1 MKLDSTARTAR
12 TARIA
17 AAVAFAALTAYAPT
31 FAPPAAAAAGPPLRS
46 VGPLAFG
53 PGGVMYAADSLAG
66 RIYALDLGAQATGG
80 APGTANIDDLNQKI
94 AAMLGTDR
102 ALVVITDLAV
112 DSRTRNS
119 FVSVMRGQGP
129 EAQPALLRVDGAGKI
144 SLIDTNALQFTSID
158 LPNVARSAGR
168 SRRVQSI
175 TDLNYAEGRV
185 WASGLSNEEFASR
198 MWSVA
203 YPFAQADRGMSLEI
217 YHGNHRRLETRAP
230 MYAFVPYA
238 IDNQPYFIGGYL
250 CTPLVK
256 FSVASLQQ
264 PSVLPHRGT
273 TIGEFG
279 ANNRPID
286 MIVYKKN
293 GRDFILMSN
302 TSRGVLKI
310 PTEGFATAAPIV
322 RPVNDTGGVPFETVT
337 TMDGV
342 QQLDLFDAT
351 HSVVLVGTNTES
363 DLQVVELP

>member
-1 MKLDSTARTAR
+1 MRSPPCCG
-12 TARIA
+12 
-17 AAVAFAALTAYAPT
+17 LTAP
-31 FAPPAAAAAGPPLRS
+31 GRS
-46 VGPLAFG
+46 A
-53 PGGVMYAADSLAG
+53 S
-66 RIYALDLGAQATGG
+66 
-80 APGTANIDDLNQKI
+80 
-94 AAMLGTDR
+94 
-102 ALVVITDLAV
+102 
-112 DSRTRNS
+112 
-119 FVSVMRGQGP
+119 
-129 EAQPALLRVDGAGKI
+129 
-144 SLIDTNALQFTSID
+144 IDTTALQFTSID
-158 LPNVARSAGR
+158 LPNVARSAGGR
-168 SRRVQSI
+168 NRRVQSI
-175 TDLNYAEGRV
+175 TDLNYADGRV

-198 MWSVA
+198 LWSVA
-203 YPFAQADRGMSLEI
+203 YPFTQADRGLSLEI

-238 IDNQPYFIGGYL
+238 IDNQPYLIGGYL

-337 TMDGV
+337 AMDGV